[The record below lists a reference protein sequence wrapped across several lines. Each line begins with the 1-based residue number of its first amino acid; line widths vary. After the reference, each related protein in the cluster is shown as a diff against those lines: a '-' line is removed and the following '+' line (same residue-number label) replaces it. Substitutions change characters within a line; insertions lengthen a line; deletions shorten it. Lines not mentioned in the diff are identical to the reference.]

1 MNASIGQVLDA
12 YAEAKNRHDV
22 EAAVA
27 LCHPDG
33 HYESVGMP
41 GRFQRR
47 EALIA
52 FYTNFF
58 ALLPDYQAEFE
69 GRAITADTAVV
80 WGRFTGTVSEP
91 IFEEAPLGCRVEV
104 PVTFVCTF
112 RDGLVTAT
120 SATSTRPACFAKGD

>member
-1 MNASIGQVLDA
+1 MNASIGQVLGA

-33 HYESVGMP
+33 YYESVGMP
-41 GRFQRR
+41 GRLQGR

-58 ALLPDYQAEFE
+58 ALLPDYQAKFE
-69 GRAITADTAVV
+69 GPCDHR
-80 WGRFTGTVSEP
+80 
-91 IFEEAPLGCRVEV
+91 
-104 PVTFVCTF
+104 
-112 RDGLVTAT
+112 
-120 SATSTRPACFAKGD
+120 